1 MLYFAFV
8 VVDDDNVV
16 VDDTGKVTHMF
27 LYLWVIRLA
36 KR

>member
-8 VVDDDNVV
+8 VVVD
-16 VDDTGKVTHMF
+16 DDTGKVTHMF

-36 KR
+36 KC